1 MIRQASR
8 QISQLHR
15 RLVLLALR
23 TEHCTLH
30 SGGQA
35 RPVGQNYGVLDA
47 RRSWLAWPGLARWC
61 SFEDVASGGGVDQW
75 CCWLLLHYML
85 PLNRPLLTIQPVNT
99 SNASSLESCSD
110 FKMLESPSIP
120 LKERDNL
127 KEEGKHSVPLP
138 EFHTLYAY
146 VIEVSG
152 SQEFNAQIGS
162 GSYPS
167 LASVAWPDL
176 VVLSSKF
183 FSKFSESA
191 AADVT

>member
-1 MIRQASR
+1 MGEGSINGAAGYCSTTCWPLTARCVDHPASKYIKR
-8 QISQLHR
+8 IITREPL
-15 RLVLLALR
+15 RL
-23 TEHCTLH
+23 
-30 SGGQA
+30 Q
-35 RPVGQNYGVLDA
+35 
-47 RRSWLAWPGLARWC
+47 
-61 SFEDVASGGGVDQW
+61 
-75 CCWLLLHYML
+75 
-85 PLNRPLLTIQPVNT
+85 
-99 SNASSLESCSD
+99 
-110 FKMLESPSIP
+110 MLESFSIP

-152 SQEFNAQIGS
+152 SQEFNAQIRS

-176 VVLSSKF
+176 VVLWSKF